1 MSKKKKKV
9 DLKIFLRRSLL
20 CVLVL
25 YMCYLFLAQQFD
37 FARLGKETD
46 VLDSKISEAQE
57 THEALTREMENAE
70 TPEYIERVARDKLGY
85 MKPDEKVFIDQKK
98 Q

>member
-1 MSKKKKKV
+1 MEKKRKKV
-9 DLKIFLRRSLL
+9 NIKQFLTRGLL

-25 YMCYLFLAQQFD
+25 YLCGRFVAQQFD
-37 FARLGKETD
+37 FSRENKKEEL
-46 VLDSKISEAQE
+46 LDQQLAEEERIHEELTKEYEA
-57 THEALTREMENAE
+57 AG

-85 MKPDEKVFIDQKK
+85 MKPDEKVFIDAKK